1 VQVLSSGSECFLS
14 AVSPGLVL
22 GTTGKPGG
30 KAGGTCEEFED
41 NELMFLTKVIV
52 DKEPL
57 NVYCC
62 CCVKT
67 GKLGKC

>member
-1 VQVLSSGSECFLS
+1 LSSGSQCFLS

-41 NELMFLTKVIV
+41 NELVFLRVPVLT
-52 DKEPL
+52 DPSDRR
-57 NVYCC
+57 
-62 CCVKT
+62 
-67 GKLGKC
+67 